1 MGQLRKHQNT
11 STKIILSQSNRV
23 TMQDFLFFLC
33 KYFDVCSV
41 ALLKCMAFSQHKLI
55 VGTTSV
61 VLDAPSLLTGVI
73 FKKLKKLTK
82 LLDISRGLNRYQ
94 IEEKLN
100 FPFNP
105 AFLFFYLF
113 ISFAPNHNR

>member
-1 MGQLRKHQNT
+1 
-11 STKIILSQSNRV
+11 
-23 TMQDFLFFLC
+23 
-33 KYFDVCSV
+33 
-41 ALLKCMAFSQHKLI
+41 MAFSQHKLI